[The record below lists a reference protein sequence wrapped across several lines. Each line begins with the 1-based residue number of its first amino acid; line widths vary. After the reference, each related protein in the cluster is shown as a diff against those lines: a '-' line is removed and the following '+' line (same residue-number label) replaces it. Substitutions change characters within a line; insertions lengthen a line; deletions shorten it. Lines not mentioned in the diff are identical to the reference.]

1 MADQKQEQNKIFSH
15 LKTAFLDYDPAH
27 FIQNNL
33 TLDGEPFRIIGNG
46 WKFMADVYRYVAL
59 QASKKDGKPVII
71 KKGRQV
77 GATMMAGALDI
88 YFTNSGLFVNPPIR
102 VAHLF
107 PAIAQVKR
115 FTQDK
120 LENLIRST
128 KDDLVNKNKLN
139 TSNAVD
145 NLTMKQFNSG
155 TLWVES
161 VGADADR
168 VRGMTLDVAFFD
180 ECFPYHQHIE
190 TENGKIKIGKLYNDF
205 LNGKKLPLVKSYN
218 LSLESFEYK
227 QIINAWKR
235 EPRDLINLYIGNRE
249 IKCTPNHK
257 FLTTK
262 GWKEAVDLCSN
273 DLIISSVDSNLKIRA
288 INDDQKQVAL
298 GSFLGDGHLDRYK
311 DNVYRLSMTHGISQ
325 KDYCIWKSSILDS
338 KISYIKEN
346 GFSKKEAI
354 SSQSKLFA
362 IENNFPKTKNTCPQW
377 VLDELDERGMAIWFM
392 DDGSLIKSWNE
403 ESGAAYLSTCSFD
416 EDSQVRFVKKFNSLG
431 IKCHYKKQKDGY
443 YYIYFN
449 KDGFFKLYN
458 LIKKYIHPSML
469 YKFGKLNSN
478 FESSYNWNNNF
489 KNYSILIVD
498 KIVKLE
504 KREAVYDIEVQDN
517 NNFILSPTKNSKYNG
532 GPVVH
537 NCQDMMGIAIGNATK
552 TLTAAKYGPVGRG
565 VQVFFGT
572 PKEKGSWFEMTWEM
586 SDQRYYHL
594 GCKNCQKTF
603 PFYQPNDDGW
613 KKIWISG
620 FDIKCPIC
628 GFVQHKIDAI
638 ERGCWVPSRNEAEA
652 KYVGFHINQLYIPY
666 LNREYI
672 NSLMPENNPNQS
684 ERVWNNEVV
693 GEFYANVGMPLT
705 RAHIEAYCKDVDRSF
720 AKKIDARDRPT
731 YLGIDWG
738 DKTEGDSKGQSYS
751 CAVVISDI
759 GDGTLQIEHAHI
771 LKERSFQYKKSTIN
785 ELFKRFSIKRGVSDF
800 FFGQDVVRE
809 MQVVDG
815 LGDRFIGAQG
825 SGALTNPIKY
835 REDEL
840 MISYNK
846 DLMIEELFDKM
857 RKGKVRFP
865 WKSYEYVEWLID
877 HCTSM
882 GVAIRNR
889 GGQEVKTYIKGST
902 PNDGLMSL
910 MYAYMAWKFDSTQGF
925 TIKPGTK
932 EIPTMPKPTLAFAPR
947 LRR

>member
-1 MADQKQEQNKIFSH
+1 MALNDSKQEQNKLFSQ
-15 LKTAFLDYDPAH
+15 LKTTFLDYDPAH

-59 QASKKDGKPVII
+59 QASKKNGKPVVI

-145 NLTMKQFNSG
+145 NLTMKQFNTG

-161 VGADADR
+161 IGADADR

-180 ECFPYHQHIE
+180 ECFPYDQYIE
-190 TENGKIKIGKLYNDF
+190 VEFGKIKIGKLYEDF
-205 LNGKKLPLVKSYN
+205 KLGKPLPRVKSFSEE
-218 LSLESFEYK
+218 LRTFQYK
-227 QIINAWKR
+227 TISNAWKR
-235 EPRDLINLYIGNRE
+235 DPKDLVKIKIGQEE

-257 FLTTK
+257 FLTSD
-262 GWKEAVDLCSN
+262 GWIEAKNLN
-273 DLIISSVDSNLKIRA
+273 QNHLLISSA
-288 INDDQKQVAL
+288 GL
-298 GSFLGDGHLDRYK
+298 GSIEVAYYK
-311 DNVYRLSMTHGISQ
+311 I
-325 KDYCIWKSSILDS
+325 DYVELVDE
-338 KISYIKEN
+338 KE
-346 GFSKKEAI
+346 
-354 SSQSKLFA
+354 
-362 IENNFPKTKNTCPQW
+362 
-377 VLDELDERGMAIWFM
+377 V
-392 DDGSLIKSWNE
+392 
-403 ESGAAYLSTCSFD
+403 
-416 EDSQVRFVKKFNSLG
+416 
-431 IKCHYKKQKDGY
+431 
-443 YYIYFN
+443 
-449 KDGFFKLYN
+449 
-458 LIKKYIHPSML
+458 
-469 YKFGKLNSN
+469 
-478 FESSYNWNNNF
+478 
-489 KNYSILIVD
+489 
-498 KIVKLE
+498 
-504 KREAVYDIEVQDN
+504 VYDIEVSDN
-517 NNFILSPTKNSKYNG
+517 HNFILSPSSESHFG

-537 NCQDMMGIAIGNATK
+537 NCQDMMGLAIGNATK
-552 TLTAAKYGPVGRG
+552 TLTAAKYGPVGKG
-565 VQVFFGT
+565 VQVYFGT
-572 PKEKGSWFEMTWEM
+572 PKEKGSWFELTWEM

-613 KKIWISG
+613 KKVWISG

-628 GFVQHKIDAI
+628 GFIQHKIDAI
-638 ERGCWVPSRNEAEA
+638 ERGKWVPSRNEEEA

-693 GEFYANVGMPLT
+693 GEFYASVGMPLT
-705 RAHIEAYCKDVDRSF
+705 RAHIEAYCKDVDRTF
-720 AKKIDARDRPT
+720 AKKIDAKERPT

-738 DKTEGDSKGQSYS
+738 DKTEQDSRGQSYS
-751 CAVVISDI
+751 CSVIISDI

-771 LKERSFQYKKSTIN
+771 LKERTFQYKKATVN
-785 ELFKRFSIKRGVSDF
+785 ELYKRFSVKRGVSDF

-809 MQVVDG
+809 LQVADG

-825 SGALTNPIKY
+825 SGALTSPIKY

-846 DLMIEELFDKM
+846 DLMIEEIFDKM
-857 RKGKVRFP
+857 KKGKIRFP

-889 GGQEVKTYIKGST
+889 GGQEIKTYVKGST
-902 PNDGLMSL
+902 PNDGLMAL

-932 EIPTMPKPTLAFAPR
+932 ELSAMPKPSLAFVPR

>member
-1 MADQKQEQNKIFSH
+1 MASNDSRQEQNKIFSQ
-15 LKTAFLDYDPAH
+15 LKTNFLDYDPAH

-59 QASKKDGKPVII
+59 QASKKGGKPVII

-88 YFTNSGLFVNPPIR
+88 YFTNSGLFSNPPIR

-145 NLTMKQFNSG
+145 NLTMKQFNTG
-155 TLWVES
+155 TLWIES
-161 VGADADR
+161 IGADADR

-180 ECFPYHQHIE
+180 ECFPYSQAIE
-190 TENGKIKIGKLYNDF
+190 TENGPIKIGKICDDF
-205 LNGKKLPLVKSYN
+205 LQK
-218 LSLESFEYK
+218 LSLPRVKTYNEGSRKFEYK
-227 QIINAWKR
+227 KITKAWKR
-235 EPRDLINLYIGNRE
+235 EPRQLVNLVFRDFNIQ
-249 IKCTPNHK
+249 CTPNHK
-257 FLTTK
+257 FLTTY
-262 GWKEAVDLCSN
+262 GWKEASLLAAS
-273 DLIISSVDSNLKIRA
+273 DLIVSSSP
-288 INDDQKQVAL
+288 DDFGGIYYL
-298 GSFLGDGHLDRYK
+298 SLDRVEMI
-311 DNVYRLSMTHGISQ
+311 N
-325 KDYCIWKSSILDS
+325 
-338 KISYIKEN
+338 KED
-346 GFSKKEAI
+346 
-354 SSQSKLFA
+354 
-362 IENNFPKTKNTCPQW
+362 
-377 VLDELDERGMAIWFM
+377 V
-392 DDGSLIKSWNE
+392 
-403 ESGAAYLSTCSFD
+403 
-416 EDSQVRFVKKFNSLG
+416 
-431 IKCHYKKQKDGY
+431 
-443 YYIYFN
+443 
-449 KDGFFKLYN
+449 
-458 LIKKYIHPSML
+458 
-469 YKFGKLNSN
+469 
-478 FESSYNWNNNF
+478 
-489 KNYSILIVD
+489 
-498 KIVKLE
+498 
-504 KREAVYDIEVQDN
+504 VYDIEVEDN
-517 NNFILSPTKNSKYNG
+517 HNFILSPMVDGKAVV

-537 NCQDMMGIAIGNATK
+537 NCQDMMGLAIGNATK

-565 VQVFFGT
+565 VQVYFGT
-572 PKEKGSWFEMTWEM
+572 PKEKGSWFETTWEM

-594 GCKNCQKTF
+594 GCKNCGQNF
-603 PFYQPNDDGW
+603 PFYHPNDDGW
-613 KKIWISG
+613 KKVWISG

-628 GFVQHKIDAI
+628 GFIQHKIDAI
-638 ERGCWVPSRNEAEA
+638 ERGKWVASRNEDEA

-693 GEFYANVGMPLT
+693 GEFYASVGMPLT
-705 RAHIEAYCKDVDRSF
+705 RAHIEAYCKDAERFFS
-720 AKKIDARDRPT
+720 KKIDARDRPT

-738 DKTEGDSKGQSYS
+738 DKTDQDSRGQSYS
-751 CAVVISDI
+751 CTVILSDI
-759 GDGTLQIEHAHI
+759 GDGVLQIEHAHI
-771 LKERSFQYKKSTIN
+771 LKERTFQYKKATIN
-785 ELFKRFSIKRGVSDF
+785 ELYKRFSIRRGVSDF

-809 MQVVDG
+809 LQVVDG

-846 DLMIEELFDKM
+846 DLMIEEIFDKM
-857 RKGKVRFP
+857 KKGKIRFP

-889 GGQEVKTYIKGST
+889 GGQEVKTYVKGST
-902 PNDGLMSL
+902 PNDGLMAL

-932 EIPTMPKPTLAFAPR
+932 EQSALPKPSLAFAPR
-947 LRR
+947 LRT

>member
-1 MADQKQEQNKIFSH
+1 MPPADSKQEQNKLFSQ
-15 LKTAFLDYDPAH
+15 LKTTFLDYDPAH

-59 QASKKDGKPVII
+59 QASKPTGKPVII

-77 GATMMAGALDI
+77 GATMMAGALDL
-88 YFTNSGLFVNPPIR
+88 YFTNSGLFTSPPIR

-120 LENLIRST
+120 LENLIRSA
-128 KDDLVNKNKLN
+128 KDDFVNQNKLK

-145 NLTMKQFNSG
+145 NLTMKQFTTG

-161 VGADADR
+161 IGADADR
-168 VRGMTLDVAFFD
+168 VRGMTLDVAFYD
-180 ECFPYHQHIE
+180 ECFPYYQHIE
-190 TENGKIKIGKLYNDF
+190 TDSGKIKIGKLYKDF
-205 LNGKKLPLVKSYN
+205 ISGKELPLVKSYN
-218 LSLESFEYK
+218 ENLKIFEYK
-227 QIINAWKR
+227 KILNAWER
-235 EPRDLINLYIGNRE
+235 EPKDLIKLYIENKE

-257 FLTTK
+257 FLTTS
-262 GWKEAVDLCSN
+262 GWKEACNLTGDDLLLCSSA
-273 DLIISSVDSNLKIRA
+273 SSE
-288 INDDQKQVAL
+288 
-298 GSFLGDGHLDRYK
+298 LD
-311 DNVYRLSMTHGISQ
+311 T
-325 KDYCIWKSSILDS
+325 SSI
-338 KISYIKEN
+338 
-346 GFSKKEAI
+346 FSI
-354 SSQSKLFA
+354 
-362 IENNFPKTKNTCPQW
+362 NNLEFLN
-377 VLDELDERGMAIWFM
+377 ER
-392 DDGSLIKSWNE
+392 E
-403 ESGAAYLSTCSFD
+403 
-416 EDSQVRFVKKFNSLG
+416 V
-431 IKCHYKKQKDGY
+431 
-443 YYIYFN
+443 
-449 KDGFFKLYN
+449 
-458 LIKKYIHPSML
+458 
-469 YKFGKLNSN
+469 
-478 FESSYNWNNNF
+478 
-489 KNYSILIVD
+489 
-498 KIVKLE
+498 
-504 KREAVYDIEVQDN
+504 VYDIEVEDN
-517 NNFILSPTKNSKYNG
+517 HNFILSLDDFNL

-537 NCQDMMGIAIGNATK
+537 NCQDMVGLAIGNSTK

-565 VQVFFGT
+565 VQVYFGT
-572 PKEKGSWFEMTWEM
+572 PKEKGSWFEVTWEM

-594 GCKNCQKTF
+594 GCKNCKGHF
-603 PFYQPNDDGW
+603 PFYQPNSDLW
-613 KKIWISG
+613 KQIWISG
-620 FDIKCPIC
+620 FDIKCPLC

-638 ERGCWVPSRNEAEA
+638 ERGKWVASKNEEEA

-693 GEFYANVGMPLT
+693 GEFYASGGMPLT
-705 RAHIEAYCKDVDRSF
+705 RAHIEAYCKDSDRSF
-720 AKKIDARDRPT
+720 AKRIDAKERAT

-738 DKTEGDSKGQSYS
+738 DKTEEDSRGQSYS
-751 CAVVISDI
+751 CAVILSDI
-759 GDGTLQIEHAHI
+759 GDGVLQIEHAHI
-771 LKERSFQYKKSTIN
+771 LKERSFEYKKSTIT
-785 ELFKRFSIKRGVSDF
+785 ELYKRFSIRRGVSDF

-809 MQVVDG
+809 IQMREG
-815 LGDRFIGAQG
+815 YGDKFIGAQG
-825 SGALTNPIKY
+825 SGALLNPIKY

-846 DLMIEELFDKM
+846 DLMVEELFDKI

-882 GVAIRNR
+882 GIAIKNR

-902 PNDGLMSL
+902 PNDGLMAL

-932 EIPTMPKPTLAFAPR
+932 EMSAMPKPALAFVPR
-947 LRR
+947 LRS

>member
-1 MADQKQEQNKIFSH
+1 MAVDVKQEQNKIFSQ
-15 LKTAFLDYDPAH
+15 LKTTFLDYDPAH

-59 QASKKDGKPVII
+59 QASKRVGKPVVI

-107 PAIAQVKR
+107 PALAQVKR

-120 LENLIRST
+120 LEGLIRST
-128 KDDLVNKNKLN
+128 KDDLVNKNKLK

-145 NLTMKQFNSG
+145 NLTMKQFNTG

-161 VGADADR
+161 IGADADR

-180 ECFPYHQHIE
+180 EI
-190 TENGKIKIGKLYNDF
+190 
-205 LNGKKLPLVKSYN
+205 
-218 LSLESFEYK
+218 
-227 QIINAWKR
+227 
-235 EPRDLINLYIGNRE
+235 
-249 IKCTPNHK
+249 
-257 FLTTK
+257 
-262 GWKEAVDLCSN
+262 
-273 DLIISSVDSNLKIRA
+273 
-288 INDDQKQVAL
+288 
-298 GSFLGDGHLDRYK
+298 
-311 DNVYRLSMTHGISQ
+311 
-325 KDYCIWKSSILDS
+325 
-338 KISYIKEN
+338 
-346 GFSKKEAI
+346 
-354 SSQSKLFA
+354 
-362 IENNFPKTKNTCPQW
+362 
-377 VLDELDERGMAIWFM
+377 
-392 DDGSLIKSWNE
+392 
-403 ESGAAYLSTCSFD
+403 
-416 EDSQVRFVKKFNSLG
+416 
-431 IKCHYKKQKDGY
+431 
-443 YYIYFN
+443 
-449 KDGFFKLYN
+449 
-458 LIKKYIHPSML
+458 
-469 YKFGKLNSN
+469 
-478 FESSYNWNNNF
+478 
-489 KNYSILIVD
+489 
-498 KIVKLE
+498 
-504 KREAVYDIEVQDN
+504 
-517 NNFILSPTKNSKYNG
+517 
-532 GPVVH
+532 
-537 NCQDMMGIAIGNATK
+537 QDMMGLAIGNATK

-565 VQVFFGT
+565 VQVYFGT
-572 PKEKGSWFEMTWEM
+572 PKEKGSWFEVTWEM

-594 GCKNCQKTF
+594 GCKNCEKTF

-620 FDIKCPIC
+620 FDITCPIC

-638 ERGCWVPSRNEAEA
+638 EKGKWVASRNEDEA

-684 ERVWNNEVV
+684 ERVWNNEVI
-693 GEFYANVGMPLT
+693 GEFYASVGMPLT
-705 RAHIEAYCKDVDRSF
+705 RAHIEAYCKDPDREF
-720 AKKIDARDRPT
+720 AKKIEARDRPT

-738 DKTEGDSKGQSYS
+738 DKTEEDSRGQSYS
-751 CAVVISDI
+751 CAVILSDV
-759 GDGTLQIEHAHI
+759 GGGTLQIEHAHI
-771 LKERSFQYKKSTIN
+771 LKERTFAYKKATIN
-785 ELFKRFSIKRGVSDF
+785 ELFKRFSVRRGVSDF

-809 MQVVDG
+809 VQMVDG

-825 SGALTNPIKY
+825 SGALLNPIKY

-846 DLMIEELFDKM
+846 DLMVEELFDKM
-857 RKGKVRFP
+857 KKGKVRFP

-882 GVAIRNR
+882 GVAIKNR
-889 GGQEVKTYIKGST
+889 GGQEVKTYVKGST
-902 PNDGLMSL
+902 PNDGLMAL

-932 EIPTMPKPTLAFAPR
+932 ELSAMPKPSLAYIPR
-947 LRR
+947 LRT